1 MTVVLTSPTHG
12 SYVQR
17 VDLSGHDQ
25 PLDPQTNIP
34 RHDGWIY
41 DFFKKVVPLLPNLT
55 FIQYDGLPTLH
66 PCFYISPPRVPS
78 LTSLSLS
85 GLNATSI
92 GDVLRLISYYKRL
105 KELYITQSGGA
116 WGPFSNHHYSFGQ
129 RWSCH
134 LQVLSIQRCTVSDI
148 FDLFHWLAQLRT
160 PCSFEHL
167 VLTWGYGRHSRDL
180 ERAPMR
186 SIPEHIALGWAR
198 TLKSL
203 SLDFLLEPDDES
215 PLFKSILVSRVLP
228 FIKTCSNLHTIRLAS
243 NPDRYEILQYL
254 PDVLPSLKSLRRFAL
269 RIGRKFDEV
278 LQGESGER
286 WVALDRVFVDAKK
299 LPKLQYVEVMWPSNS
314 ILRKQE
320 RGKTSN
326 TNGDGLNMSDRV
338 SVYVDILKD
347 HFAGFHLQKPL
358 KSIFP
363 HLSARGILWYSLFNK
378 AILGFGG
385 VDSFYAL
392 QISPE
397 ISSPSWRPRYRQS
410 LLDPDLRPDYH

>member
-1 MTVVLTSPTHG
+1 MYNSLSPFHSAKLPTEICEAIIGFVDEDVYFLQRPYRLPETKKALYSCALVCRSWITRARIHLFRIVTIDSRSVSNIMTVVLTSPTHG

-215 PLFKSILVSRVLP
+215 PLFKSILV
-228 FIKTCSNLHTIRLAS
+228 C
-243 NPDRYEILQYL
+243 E
-254 PDVLPSLKSLRRFAL
+254 
-269 RIGRKFDEV
+269 
-278 LQGESGER
+278 
-286 WVALDRVFVDAKK
+286 
-299 LPKLQYVEVMWPSNS
+299 
-314 ILRKQE
+314 
-320 RGKTSN
+320 
-326 TNGDGLNMSDRV
+326 
-338 SVYVDILKD
+338 
-347 HFAGFHLQKPL
+347 
-358 KSIFP
+358 
-363 HLSARGILWYSLFNK
+363 
-378 AILGFGG
+378 
-385 VDSFYAL
+385 
-392 QISPE
+392 
-397 ISSPSWRPRYRQS
+397 
-410 LLDPDLRPDYH
+410 